1 MKNKNKVL
9 NILTKLGLIF
19 AIAMVITFIRS
30 ANEQG
35 KPIENMVKV
44 PRAFDRQ
51 FSNVVTKRRA
61 EPIVD
66 VSFLNPA
73 GETVA
78 FSDFKGEYL
87 LVNFWA
93 TWCPPCVLELP
104 SLGALAEKMDG
115 KGLEI
120 IAISLDAQRDQQ
132 SIRDF
137 LYNRGIGE
145 FAEYHDNQQTIQKNI
160 YMRGIPTSVL
170 LDPQGN
176 ILYVFEGDADWSSAS
191 ALEFFRK
198 LLNL

>member
-35 KPIENMVKV
+35 EPIENRVKV

-78 FSDFKGEYL
+78 FSDFDGEYL

-104 SLGALAEKMDG
+104 SLDALAREMEG
-115 KGLEI
+115 KGLEV

-145 FAEYHDNQQTIQKNI
+145 FAEYHDNQQIIQKNI

-176 ILYVFEGDADWSSAS
+176 ILYVFEGDADWSSAP

-198 LLNL
+198 VLNL